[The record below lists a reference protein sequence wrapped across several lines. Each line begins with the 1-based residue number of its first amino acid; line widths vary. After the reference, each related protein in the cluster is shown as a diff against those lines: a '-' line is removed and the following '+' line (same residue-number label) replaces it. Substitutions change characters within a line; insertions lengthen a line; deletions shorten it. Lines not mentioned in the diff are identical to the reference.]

1 MSLLASDGSSERPL
15 FSTSGFSEFSRSV
28 FSRDGREV
36 LMLRGDT
43 SASGRRAWQLFAT
56 DIASGS
62 ERVMTTLDLPR
73 TAENVSGL
81 SLSPDGRRLYTSYS
95 DVPWDI
101 WLLDGFPVR

>member
-1 MSLLASDGSSERPL
+1 
-15 FSTSGFSEFSRSV
+15 
-28 FSRDGREV
+28 
-36 LMLRGDT
+36 
-43 SASGRRAWQLFAT
+43 
-56 DIASGS
+56 
-62 ERVMTTLDLPR
+62 MTTLDLPR